1 MLRGEDLLLSVL
13 VVELDNVFLHNLYL
27 KDEVVTLKNQI
38 IWKLSGTFPKGRPI
52 KLINPNLEKYQMFK
66 MSPAGSSTS
75 EVQRSLRSLEYS

>member
-13 VVELDNVFLHNLYL
+13 VVELDNVF
-27 KDEVVTLKNQI
+27 TLKNQI

-52 KLINPNLEKYQMFK
+52 KLINPNLEKYQIFK

>member
-27 KDEVVTLKNQI
+27 KDKVVTLKNQI

-52 KLINPNLEKYQMFK
+52 KLPYKSKLGKI
-66 MSPAGSSTS
+66 SDI
-75 EVQRSLRSLEYS
+75 

>member
-27 KDEVVTLKNQI
+27 KDQI

-52 KLINPNLEKYQMFK
+52 KLINPNLEKYQIFK

>member
-27 KDEVVTLKNQI
+27 KDQI

-52 KLINPNLEKYQMFK
+52 KLINPNLEKYQIFK
-66 MSPAGSSTS
+66 MSPAGSGTS